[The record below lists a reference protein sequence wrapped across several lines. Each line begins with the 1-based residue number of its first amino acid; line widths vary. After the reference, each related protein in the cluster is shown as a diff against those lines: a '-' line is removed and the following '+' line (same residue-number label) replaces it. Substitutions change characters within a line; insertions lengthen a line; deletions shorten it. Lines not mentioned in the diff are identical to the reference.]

1 MPTGLLNLLITRFM
15 RLYRDA
21 KNDCFVSISDPVNH
35 HSTCPFT
42 ISAYSVRDEPD
53 TVRLSYRIP
62 TSRLSTEEF
71 IEEVAALI
79 ESIIEDARWRG
90 R

>member
-1 MPTGLLNLLITRFM
+1 MRKTIASFRFLILLIIIV
-15 RLYRDA
+15 L
-21 KNDCFVSISDPVNH
+21 
-35 HSTCPFT
+35 CPFT

-71 IEEVAALI
+71 IEEVAALF
-79 ESIIEDARWRG
+79 ESIIEDATW
-90 R
+90 